1 MSGYTLVWLLL
12 QEIERLKAELQSY
25 KDKQS
30 KTNILVQVASSHK
43 PPVFSIQQKKN
54 MCHHSHIPQ
63 SNERL
68 HLTYNVIITSILLY
82 VKLFSNIL

>member
-30 KTNILVQVASSHK
+30 KN
-43 PPVFSIQQKKN
+43 
-54 MCHHSHIPQ
+54 
-63 SNERL
+63 
-68 HLTYNVIITSILLY
+68 
-82 VKLFSNIL
+82 